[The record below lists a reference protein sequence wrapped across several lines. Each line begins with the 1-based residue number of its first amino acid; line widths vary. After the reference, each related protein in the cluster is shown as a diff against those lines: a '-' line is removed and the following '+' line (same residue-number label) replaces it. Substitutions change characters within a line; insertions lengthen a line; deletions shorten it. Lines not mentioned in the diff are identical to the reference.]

1 MPTAVRGSKRF
12 NPRIIA
18 SQRVP
23 VEKLAQ
29 SRYFFRY
36 VHD

>member
-1 MPTAVRGSKRF
+1 MPTVARGNKRF

-29 SRYFFRY
+29 SRYFFRC